1 MNGSKTKLDEILREA
16 MKSVNAGAISS
27 AQRVQKW
34 LVIERGFSVPGGEL
48 GPTLKLR
55 RPVVLKQYRAEI
67 ERLYAETDGQ
77 D

>member
-1 MNGSKTKLDEILREA
+1 MNKSKGKLDDILRDA
-16 MKSVNAGAISS
+16 MKLVNASAISS

-34 LVIERGFSVPGGEL
+34 LVVEKGFSVPGGEL

-67 ERLYAETDGQ
+67 ERLYAEADGQ